1 MKKQKENMKGITLI
15 ALVITIIVLLILAG
29 VSISMLTGDNGII
42 MQAQRAKELTEASS
56 EEEYIQLLVIG
67 YNIDKKAYGEELK
80 NVEFNT
86 VENTTSIMDTET
98 GTTYGDGWY
107 YLKPEDVKDYE
118 LKNSYIIDYET
129 GEYIKYDENK
139 HTIVT
144 NELLCISDGLVYS
157 ADPKNMTSGDSW
169 GDAILHNFK
178 TGDENSGWKGNALM
192 FDGVDDGIEVKDN
205 SDYSNGITLEIYFN
219 YKGKKTSEKIVAQI
233 LMMKR
238 TNGINGFF
246 MFLDGDRWGENN
258 LGNLCIDIGGPISVN
273 DDSDDNRFHTSIYAK
288 KNEPIYITYTY
299 DPNKENENG
308 VLYVNGVKTETT
320 NLGIKENL
328 VDTPPN
334 TPIQI
339 GSDIYQTYGD
349 DEEGYNRKYP
359 FYGEIYA
366 SRVYNRPLTEQEV
379 LYNYNATVNNK

>member
-1 MKKQKENMKGITLI
+1 MKEKGITLI

-29 VSISMLTGDNGII
+29 VSISMLTGDNGILT
-42 MQAQRAKELTEASS
+42 QAQRAKEMTEASS

-67 YNIDKKAYGEELK
+67 YNIDKKTYGEELK

-86 VENTTSIMDTET
+86 VENTTSIMDIET

-169 GDAILHNFK
+169 GDAILHNFNE
-178 TGDENSGWKGNALM
+178 GDENSGWKGNALM

-205 SDYSNGITLEIYFN
+205 SDYSKGITLEIYFML
-219 YKGKKTSEKIVAQI
+219 KGKSTSNMAQI

-238 TNGINGFF
+238 TNNTNGFF
-246 MFLDGDRWGENN
+246 MYLVGNN
-258 LGNLCIDIGGPISVN
+258 NNETDDPWMQYGSLGIDIGGSG
-273 DDSDDNRFHTSIYAK
+273 NRYYPNIIIQENVPT
-288 KNEPIYITYTY
+288 YITYTY
-299 DPNKENENG
+299 DPNKEKEKG
-308 VLYVNGVKTETT
+308 VLYINGVKTKTT
-320 NLGIKENL
+320 NLGIIENL
-328 VDTPPN
+328 INTPLN

-339 GSDIYQTYGD
+339 GSDIYETYNPEGD
-349 DEEGYNRKYP
+349 TENRKYP
-359 FYGEIYA
+359 LNGEIYA

-379 LYNYNATVNNK
+379 LYNYNTTLNNK

>member
-1 MKKQKENMKGITLI
+1 MKEKGITLI

-29 VSISMLTGDNGII
+29 VSISMLTGDNGILT
-42 MQAQRAKELTEASS
+42 QAQRAKEMTEASS

-67 YNIDKKAYGEELK
+67 YNIDKKTYGEELK

-86 VENTTSIMDTET
+86 VENTTSIMDIET

-169 GDAILHNFK
+169 GDAILHNFNE
-178 TGDENSGWKGNALM
+178 GDENSGWKGNALM

-205 SDYSNGITLEIYFN
+205 SDYSKGITLEIYFML
-219 YKGKKTSEKIVAQI
+219 KGKSTSNMAQI

-238 TNGINGFF
+238 TNETNGFF
-246 MFLDGDRWGENN
+246 IYLVGQNN
-258 LGNLCIDIGGPISVN
+258 VDDPGMQYGSLGIDIGGSY
-273 DDSDDNRFHTSIYAK
+273 NRYYPNIIIQENVPT
-288 KNEPIYITYTY
+288 YITYTY
-299 DPNKENENG
+299 DPNKENEKG
-308 VLYVNGVKTETT
+308 VLYINGVKTKTT
-320 NLGIKENL
+320 NLGIIENL
-328 VDTPPN
+328 IN
-334 TPIQI
+334 TPLNTSIQI
-339 GSDIYQTYGD
+339 GSDIYETYNPEGD
-349 DEEGYNRKYP
+349 TENRKYP
-359 FYGEIYA
+359 LNGEIYA

-379 LYNYNATVNNK
+379 LYNYNTTLNNK

>member
-1 MKKQKENMKGITLI
+1 MKEKGITLI

-29 VSISMLTGDNGII
+29 VSISMLTGDNGILT
-42 MQAQRAKELTEASS
+42 QAQRAKEMTEASS

-67 YNIDKKAYGEELK
+67 YNIDKKTYGEELK

-86 VENTTSIMDTET
+86 VENTTSIMDIET

-129 GEYIKYDENK
+129 GEYIKYNENK
-139 HTIVT
+139 HEILT

-169 GDAILHNFK
+169 GDAILHNFNE
-178 TGDENSGWKGNALM
+178 GDENSGWKGNALM

-205 SDYSNGITLEIYFN
+205 SDYSKGITLEIYFML
-219 YKGKKTSEKIVAQI
+219 KGKSTSNMAQI

-238 TNGINGFF
+238 TNNTNGFF
-246 MFLDGDRWGENN
+246 MYLVGHNN
-258 LGNLCIDIGGPISVN
+258 NEIDDPWMQYGSLGIDIGGSG
-273 DDSDDNRFHTSIYAK
+273 NRYYPNIIIQENVPT
-288 KNEPIYITYTY
+288 YITYTY
-299 DPNKENENG
+299 DPNKEKEKG
-308 VLYVNGVKTETT
+308 VLYINGVKTKTT
-320 NLGIKENL
+320 NLGIIENL
-328 VDTPPN
+328 IN
-334 TPIQI
+334 TPLNTSIQI
-339 GSDIYQTYGD
+339 GSDIYETYNPEGD
-349 DEEGYNRKYP
+349 TENRKYP
-359 FYGEIYA
+359 LNGEIYA

-379 LYNYNATVNNK
+379 LYNYNTTLNNK

>member
-1 MKKQKENMKGITLI
+1 MKEKGITLI

-29 VSISMLTGDNGII
+29 VSISMLTGDNGILT
-42 MQAQRAKELTEASS
+42 QAQRAKELTEASS
-56 EEEYIQLLVIG
+56 EEEYIQLLLIG
-67 YNIDKKAYGEELK
+67 YNIDKKAYGEDLK

-86 VENTTSIMDTET
+86 VENTTSIMDKET

-118 LKNSYIIDYET
+118 LKNSYIIDYAT

-169 GDAILHNFK
+169 GDAILHNFNN
-178 TGDENSGWKGNALM
+178 GDTNSGWKGNALM

-205 SDYSNGITLEIYFN
+205 SDYSKGITLEIYFML
-219 YKGKKTSEKIVAQI
+219 KGKSTSNMAQI

-238 TNGINGFF
+238 TNNTNGFF
-246 MFLDGDRWGENN
+246 MYLVGHNN
-258 LGNLCIDIGGPISVN
+258 NETDDPWMQYGSLGIDIGGSG
-273 DDSDDNRFHTSIYAK
+273 NRYYPNIIIQENVPT
-288 KNEPIYITYTY
+288 YITYTY
-299 DPNKENENG
+299 DPNKEKEKG
-308 VLYVNGVKTETT
+308 VLYINGVKTKTT
-320 NLGIKENL
+320 NLGIIENL
-328 VDTPPN
+328 INTPLN

-339 GSDIYQTYGD
+339 GSDIYETYNPEGD
-349 DEEGYNRKYP
+349 TENRKYP
-359 FYGEIYA
+359 LNGEIYA

-379 LYNYNATVNNK
+379 LYNYNTTLNNK